1 MNTKSLVTT
10 SIIAMIA
17 ASAAQAADIIVLREK
32 APAVIT
38 ALSFSWIDFYLGS
51 QVSNFL
57 SQS

>member
-1 MNTKSLVTT
+1 MTT
-10 SIIAMIA
+10 

-38 ALSFSWIDFYLGS
+38 APSFSWIDFYLGG